1 MKTSLD
7 PSASRFGAAYLVAL
21 LVIAVLDSLW
31 LGWLAKDFYRRE
43 MGELMAESIRLAPAV
58 VFYLLYPAG
67 LLVLAL
73 VPVPSTLGVALA
85 RSAAVGLIAY
95 GAYDL
100 TNLATLRE
108 WSLKLS
114 LIDIAWG
121 TLASAAAGTTAWW
134 CVLRGHVLPHKPLP
148 APDFARAPTRGPNGG

>member
-43 MGELMAESIRLAPAV
+43 MGELMAESIRAGC
-58 VFYLLYPAG
+58 VFYLLYPAT
-67 LLVLAL
+67 LPVLAL

-85 RSAAVGLIAY
+85 RSAADGLVAY

-100 TNLATLRE
+100 TNLATLR
-108 WSLKLS
+108 
-114 LIDIAWG
+114 D
-121 TLASAAAGTTAWW
+121 
-134 CVLRGHVLPHKPLP
+134 
-148 APDFARAPTRGPNGG
+148 